1 MSFLDK
7 AKAKLTDAVD
17 QHGDKIADGIDKAG
31 KLANEK
37 TGGKHADKIDQATGK
52 AATPS
57 TTSTARTTTS
67 TAHADTTDRPPPATR
82 PDRQPVPT
90 PPPSRRS
97 GPAERPVAYPAT
109 GEGLDPRP

>member
-37 TGGKHADKIDQATGK
+37 TGGKHADKINQATGK
-52 AATPS
+52 ARDALDNLDGKNDDIPP
-57 TTSTARTTTS
+57 APRL
-67 TAHADTTDRPPPATR
+67 ADGPGSGRDRPLRPRPRLLRLPPAR
-82 PDRQPVPT
+82 
-90 PPPSRRS
+90 
-97 GPAERPVAYPAT
+97 G
-109 GEGLDPRP
+109 

>member
-37 TGGKHADKIDQATGK
+37 TGGKHADKINQATGK
-52 AATPS
+52 ARDAL
-57 TTSTARTTTS
+57 
-67 TAHADTTDRPPPATR
+67 DNLDGKNDDIPPA
-82 PDRQPVPT
+82 
-90 PPPSRRS
+90 PPAR
-97 GPAERPVAYPAT
+97 
-109 GEGLDPRP
+109 